1 MVGYVILALSLAG
14 GASVEHCDVAPA
26 VDGRTTLSP
35 ADIGAIAEFNA
46 NVRTYCLLRE
56 EIGMPSSRIFSDP
69 KDLLILRDVLRHA
82 IQEHRPL
89 AQSGEIF
96 TAGPAA
102 VFRRIIATTAA
113 AEHVTL
119 KDVVHAMR
127 ADRSPGALRPVVNES
142 YDWRLGAWM
151 WPALL
156 LELPPL
162 PEDLEYR
169 IVDTDLVLIDLRAG
183 LVVDI
188 LKDALDHDED

>member
-1 MVGYVILALSLAG
+1 MVGSVILALSLAG
-14 GASVEHCDVAPA
+14 GASVEHCDAAPA
-26 VDGRTTLSP
+26 VNERTTLSS
-35 ADIGAIAEFNA
+35 ADLGAIAEFNA
-46 NVRTYCLLRE
+46 NVRAYCLLRE

-69 KDLLILRDVLRHA
+69 NDLVILRDVLRHA

-89 AQSGEIF
+89 ARSGEIF

-102 VFRRIIATTAA
+102 VFRRLIAATAA
-113 AEHVTL
+113 AENVTL
-119 KDVVHAMR
+119 KDVARAMR
-127 ADRSPGALRPVVNES
+127 ADRSPGAMRPVVNES

-162 PEDLEYR
+162 PEDIEYR